1 MTSHFAHPNPRL
13 NRLTQYSAFLL
24 MLLMLIVAV
33 GQLALALIGFPPG
46 VLLITSAITL
56 LLVAP
61 VLMLTTVTPAVTVSE
76 AGITIEPVVWRS
88 RAVRWDEIEAI
99 KPYPLL
105 PPAEVEAGR
114 RAIVGRRRY
123 RPAEG
128 IMLVIPSLPPHYRF
142 TGLFT
147 GEGFTGIIALT
158 NRTHTD
164 YGRLV
169 ALVEANTARN
179 QIAL

>member
-1 MTSHFAHPNPRL
+1 MTSHFAHPSPCL
-13 NRLTQYSAFLL
+13 NRLTQYGAFLL
-24 MLLMLIVAV
+24 MILMLLAAV
-33 GQLALALIGFPPG
+33 GQLALALIGFPLV
-46 VLLITSAITL
+46 VLLITSAITFL
-56 LLVAP
+56 LIAP
-61 VLMLTTVTPAVTVSE
+61 VLMLTTATPAVTVGE
-76 AGITIEPVVWRS
+76 DGITIEPVIWRA
-88 RAVRWDEIEAI
+88 RLIRWHEIAAI

-105 PPAEVEAGR
+105 PPAEVEVGR
-114 RAIVGRRRY
+114 RAFIGRRRY

-128 IMLVIPSLPPHYRF
+128 VMLVIPSLPPHYRF

-169 ALVEANTARN
+169 ALVEANS